1 MPMLSFDLTESKVIR
16 AGKIAAALFA
26 AYFAYFLWQTIL
38 SYATEPKV
46 IGGLHLDQPLP
57 QTTHW
62 SPVWVPMG
70 LTALFAYG
78 TWPRQIPQGAMRRFF
93 RGSFALLRIELF
105 ALFISIFC
113 PGLGGVYLLL
123 PMLTA
128 GEIPSVLVQL
138 VLSSAGTVAIML
150 TFHFVALIAISIV
163 VGPTILFVTH
173 FVFSRLP
180 ATQLDDWPTTRDD
193 ASRRFVAFDFAK
205 VTSYLPKISGRPDRW
220 RNHRGRIKICG
231 APSLHN
237 VADHSLLCCASLPR
251 RARRDDRMGRQKLDL
266 VRSCQLADRLLFL
279 DRPRP
284 ARRHLDF
291 PDIRFS
297 AGVLR
302 DIDRLWHCKKNSIQV
317 GGRQYYSF
325 GTRGALLTLARRY
338 IALRPVSARAFAEVS
353 KSSL

>member
-1 MPMLSFDLTESKVIR
+1 MPMLSFDLTKSKVIR

-193 ASRRFVAFDFAK
+193 ASRRFFAFDFAK
-205 VTSYLPKISGRPDRW
+205 VTSYLPKILAAL
-220 RNHRGRIKICG
+220 IVG
-231 APSLHN
+231 AII
-237 VADHSLLCCASLPR
+237 VAGLKFAGLRLFIMWLIILFSAALPCLVALGATIGWVGKNWTWCAAVSLPIGYYFSI
-251 RARRDDRMGRQKLDL
+251 DRGLPDGILISQI
-266 VRSCQLADRLLFL
+266 F
-279 DRPRP
+279 
-284 ARRHLDF
+284 DF
-291 PDIRFS
+291 PRFFATLIGFGIARKIRS
-297 AGVLR
+297 KWAVDSTIPSER
-302 DIDRLWHCKKNSIQV
+302 V
-317 GGRQYYSF
+317 
-325 GTRGALLTLARRY
+325 AR
-338 IALRPVSARAFAEVS
+338 
-353 KSSL
+353 SSP

>member
-1 MPMLSFDLTESKVIR
+1 MPMLSFDLTKSKVIR

-62 SPVWVPMG
+62 SPVWVPMI

-78 TWPRQIPQGAMRRFF
+78 TWPRQIPQGPMRRFF

-128 GEIPSVLVQL
+128 GELPSVLMQL
-138 VLSSAGTVAIML
+138 VLSSAGTVVIML
-150 TFHFVALIAISIV
+150 MFHFVALIASSIV

-173 FVFSRLP
+173 FVSSRLP
-180 ATQLDDWPTTRDD
+180 TTSLDDWPTTRD
-193 ASRRFVAFDFAK
+193 ASRGFFAFDFAK
-205 VTSYLPKISGRPDRW
+205 ATRLLPKILAVL
-220 RNHRGRIKICG
+220 IVG
-231 APSLHN
+231 AIV
-237 VADHSLLCCASLPR
+237 VAGLKFAGLRLFIMWLIILFSAALPCLVAIGATIGWVGKDWTWCAAVSLPIGYYFSI
-251 RARRDDRMGRQKLDL
+251 DRGLPDGILISQI
-266 VRSCQLADRLLFL
+266 F
-279 DRPRP
+279 
-284 ARRHLDF
+284 DF
-291 PDIRFS
+291 PPVFFATLIGFGIARTIR
-297 AGVLR
+297 
-302 DIDRLWHCKKNSIQV
+302 
-317 GGRQYYSF
+317 
-325 GTRGALLTLARRY
+325 TRWAVDSTTPSERVA
-338 IALRPVSARAFAEVS
+338 
-353 KSSL
+353 SSSP